1 MSGFMNFRQDGS
13 KFSLS
18 KITKQQWLV
27 LLLAGVLLA
36 VIALPVKD
44 SRTKDSGTDLDSS
57 LSYSGGDSGSVFTQK
72 EYMERQMEEILSQ
85 VEGVGQVRVMLS
97 LSEDESVSFY
107 GEESMPKVEGV
118 LIAAKGAGNSV
129 VERNIQQAVMAL
141 FPVEAH
147 KIKIMK
153 MI

>member
-1 MSGFMNFRQDGS
+1 MNWSGFTSSQEKKS

-18 KITKQQWLV
+18 SITKQQWIV
-27 LLLAGVLLA
+27 LLLVGVLLA
-36 VIALPVKD
+36 VIALPVKKEGGGQ
-44 SRTKDSGTDLDSS
+44 TAGTQTAWESAQDSS
-57 LSYSGGDSGSVFTQK
+57 QMTEK
-72 EYMERQMEEILSQ
+72 ERMERQLEEILSQ
-85 VEGVGQVRVMLS
+85 VEGVGEVRVLLS
-97 LSEDESVSFY
+97 LKEGGDSGFY
-107 GEESMPKVEGV
+107 GTESSLSVQGV
-118 LIAAKGAGNSV
+118 LVAAQGVENSV